1 MSALLDKITP
11 LDQMQV
17 ASRRVLVRVDFDVPL
32 TPDGKVID
40 DARVREAMPTI
51 KHLVEQGAR
60 VIVASHI
67 GRGKK
72 GRDAKLSLAPAG
84 ERLAEFLS
92 MDVVLTDECV
102 GDGARKVV
110 HDLRDGRVALL
121 ENLRAHPGEESN
133 DPSFAAEL
141 AQLCDVYVGDAFGA
155 SHLAHASVDAL
166 PRMMP
171 NRAAGLLFMKELKG
185 LGGLMADVKRPV
197 AAVLGGARLSDKV
210 AVFESLLGRVDVL
223 LLGGALAN
231 TFLAAQGRDLGASLL
246 ELDKVALA
254 RTLLEKARARRV
266 QVVLPTDV
274 VVATGVDSKMPRV
287 VGFDEVGP
295 GHHVLDI
302 GPATVAAFR
311 SKLLGARSIF
321 WNGPMGYAETPL
333 FAEGTVGVARAVAEA
348 AAYAVLSGGDTVA
361 AVTRAGLTGRFT
373 HISTGGDAS
382 LALLEGRKLPGVEA
396 LRA

>member
-32 TPDGKVID
+32 TPDGRVSD

-60 VIVASHI
+60 VIIASHI

-121 ENLRAHPGEESN
+121 ENLRAHSGEESN

-166 PRMMP
+166 PRMVP

-185 LGGLMADVKRPV
+185 LGGLMTDVKRPV

-210 AVFESLLGRVDVL
+210 AVFESLLGRVEVIL
-223 LLGGALAN
+223 VGGALAN

-246 ELDKVALA
+246 EPDKLALA

-274 VVATGVDSKMPRV
+274 VVATGVDSKFPRV
-287 VGFDEVGP
+287 VGFDDVGP

-321 WNGPMGYAETPL
+321 WNGPMGYAEGPL
-333 FAEGTVGVARAVAEA
+333 FAEGTVGVARAIAEA
-348 AAYAVLSGGDTVA
+348 AAYSVISGGDTVA
-361 AVTRAGLTGRFT
+361 AVTRAGLTGRFS